1 MSTATGST
9 SSGDRTRI
17 HPVRR
22 VLTGIVAGLL
32 LVVMALAAALA
43 LLLPRVDRWHGEIE
57 QWASARLGHHVRLE
71 ALRGEWVGLSPTLTA
86 AGLVVSAAGGAAS
99 DPPLLSAEALRLAVD
114 PLALL
119 SDRFMMAELA
129 LQAPRVSLE
138 RGDDGRIGLAAAVAR
153 PGGAARVQAEA
164 LAWLVTRTD
173 IRFEDGEIEWRDA
186 RLPGGRVVLSSIRA
200 RLTHADAEHHRLS
213 AGVSGLDAPGSR
225 VGLAAEIRGALLDP
239 PAWEG
244 RVALTSP
251 GLDLGSL
258 VLLPSGDRRLAGQV
272 QGRVEMTV
280 QRDLLARAH
289 GTVLLRDLELPG
301 AGDIPPLRLAEVGSG
316 FRWSRHEGGW
326 SLDMQGLALRAGRQ
340 PWRVGAL
347 TLSRR
352 DDVLTLAAKRL
363 QLGDVVAQ
371 LPWLGVSAPW
381 TERLR
386 GLRPVGAAADVEV
399 RWRDSA
405 FEALQA
411 RLQDVGVRSRGRSP
425 GLSGVGGLVTLR
437 RSGGTLALD
446 AAQVK
451 VALPW
456 LFRDPLEFESAVGR
470 LDWERAQEGWVVR
483 AHDVA
488 LSAGALRAEAAG
500 EVRVAAAGGSP
511 HLRLEAA
518 FAGGDAAQAPAFYP
532 VGVMSPT
539 LVDWLDRAIVGGT
552 VAEGRLVLDG
562 RAADFPF
569 DKAPGTFEVN
579 ALIEDGTLDYVPGWP
594 RLEAADVRVIVQG
607 PRMRLVATR
616 GEVGGMTVAAGEAGF
631 ASLKTS
637 APTLELR
644 GVLQGPAERGV
655 EFLREGPLFKD
666 SPLLPTDLSAQGDGT
681 LHLDVALPLRELAA
695 TRVRGRFEFDGNT
708 VTLPQSITLSELRGA
723 LDFTNRDVNG
733 RALRGR
739 LLGGDVQFD
748 VRATAKEQPAL
759 LVITGSG
766 RAEPAELT
774 PFLGRLVAPRL
785 VGAVPW
791 NAQMLLRG
799 RTRRLDIESSLAGV
813 EIDLPE
819 PVGKPAAQTDVLT
832 ARIEFD
838 ADRPIEVSFDV
849 GARVNGML
857 ELVPMAEG
865 AAIDTGAITIGAPP
879 AVLPNEPGVSVGIHA
894 PYVDLDRWWEVVRGE
909 GDDAEREPVDVR
921 RLRVETPRAR
931 YLGRPWRNLSVAA
944 ALDGEG
950 VWQAR
955 VAGDGVAG
963 DVEVHLP
970 AEPAGD
976 ALGAGRVVARF
987 ERLYLERL
995 AEAREETT
1003 DPRTLPRLEIVCDD
1017 FHYGEM
1023 QLGRLELSA
1032 EPGARGMRFL
1042 AINLTRPEM
1051 TVQAQGT
1058 WDFLEP
1064 GHRTALSGEAQSS
1077 DLGKTLTAL
1086 GYAGYVEDGAG
1097 SGNGYFVWG
1106 DGPGGFEFSKLSG
1119 NYQLTATEGRFVKVS
1134 PGGGGRLLGLLNIE
1148 ALARRVSLDFSDVF
1162 AQGFA
1167 FDRLDG
1173 VGIIA
1178 RGDLISDGFVIVGPA
1193 ALVEAKGRVGLPQE
1207 DYDLELMVAPG
1218 VASNISLG
1226 LFAALANPA
1235 AGAAVFLAQK
1245 LFQKRLSKAIYRKYL
1260 VTGSWED
1267 PILEPVSPEPTGVS
1281 GQRDTID
1288 ER

>member
-1 MSTATGST
+1 MAST
-9 SSGDRTRI
+9 SSGGRTRV

-22 VLTGIVAGLL
+22 LLTGLVGGLL
-32 LVVMALAAALA
+32 LLVMGLAAALA

-57 QWASARLGHHVRLE
+57 QWASAQLGHRVRLE
-71 ALRGEWVGLSPTLTA
+71 ALQGEWVGLSPTLTA
-86 AGLVVSAAGGAAS
+86 AGLVVSAGDGAAS
-99 DPPLLSAEALRLAVD
+99 APPLLSAPSLRLAVD
-114 PLALL
+114 PLALV
-119 SDRFMMAELA
+119 SDRFMIAELA
-129 LQAPRVSLE
+129 VNAPRVSLKRE
-138 RGDDGRIGLAAAVAR
+138 EDGRIGLAAVPPR
-153 PGGAARVQAEA
+153 SGGAARVQTGA

-173 IRFEDGEIEWRDA
+173 VRFEDGELEWHDA
-186 RLPGGRVVLSSIRA
+186 RLPGGRAVLSRIRA
-200 RLTHADAEHHRLS
+200 RLTHADSKHHRLS

-225 VGLAAEIRGALLDP
+225 MGLAAEIRGELLDP
-239 PAWEG
+239 SAWEG

-258 VLLPSGDRRLAGQV
+258 VLLPSGGRRLAGQA
-272 QGRVEMTV
+272 QGRLEMNLE
-280 QRDLLARAH
+280 RDLLARAH

-301 AGDIPPLRLAEVGSG
+301 VGDIPPLRLAEVGGG

-326 SLDMQGLALRAGRQ
+326 SLDMQGLTLRAGRQ

-347 TLSRR
+347 ALARR
-352 DDVLTLAAKRL
+352 DDLLTLAAKRI
-363 QLGDVVAQ
+363 QLADVVAQ
-371 LPWLGVSAPW
+371 LPWLEVSAPW

-386 GLRPVGAAADVEV
+386 GMRPLGAAADVEV
-399 RWRDSA
+399 RWRDSV
-405 FEALQA
+405 FEAFQA
-411 RLQDVGVRSRGRSP
+411 RLQDVGVRSDGSSP
-425 GLSGVGGLVTLR
+425 GLAGLDGLVTLR
-437 RSGGTLALD
+437 RGGGTLALD
-446 AAQVK
+446 AAEAK
-451 VALPW
+451 VALPR
-456 LFRDPLEFESAVGR
+456 LFRSPLVFDNAVGR
-470 LDWERAQEGWVVR
+470 LDWERSDEGWALRAREVVLR
-483 AHDVA
+483 
-488 LSAGALRAEAAG
+488 AGALRAEAAG
-500 EVRVAAAGGSP
+500 EVSVPAAGGSP
-511 HLRLEAA
+511 HLRLEAE

-532 VGVMSPT
+532 AGVMSPN
-539 LVDWLDRAIVGGT
+539 LVEWLDRAIVGGT
-552 VAEGRLVLDG
+552 VTEGRLVLDG

-569 DKAPGTFEVN
+569 DEAPGTFEVD

-594 RLEAADVRVIVQG
+594 QLEAADVRVIVQG

-616 GEVGGMTVAAGEAGF
+616 GEVGGMTIAAGEAGF
-631 ASLKTS
+631 ATLKTS
-637 APTLELR
+637 APTLELQ

-655 EFLREGPLFKD
+655 EFLRDGPLFKD
-666 SPLLPTDLSAQGDGT
+666 SPLLPTDLSAQGAGT
-681 LHLDVALPLRELAA
+681 LHLDVALPLRRLAE
-695 TRVRGRFEFDGNT
+695 TRVRGSFEFDGNT
-708 VTLPQSITLSELRGA
+708 VMLPQSIVLSELRGA

-733 RALRGR
+733 RGLRGR

-748 VRATAKEQPAL
+748 VSATAKEQPAL

-774 PFLGRLVAPRL
+774 PFLGRIVAPRL

-799 RTRRLDIESSLAGV
+799 RTRRLDIESTLAGV

-819 PVGKPAAQTDVLT
+819 PVGKPAGETDALI
-832 ARIEFD
+832 ARIEFGV
-838 ADRPIEVSFDV
+838 DRPIEVSFDV
-849 GARVNGML
+849 GARVNGRL
-857 ELVPMAEG
+857 ELIPAAERASIG
-865 AAIDTGAITIGAPP
+865 AGAITIGAPP
-879 AVLPNEPGVSVGIHA
+879 AALSNEPGVSVGIHA
-894 PYVDLDRWWEVVRGE
+894 PFVDLDRWWEVVRGN
-909 GDDAEREPVDVR
+909 GDDAEHEPVDVR
-921 RLRVETPRAR
+921 RLRVEAPSAR

-944 ALDGEG
+944 ALDADG

-970 AEPAGD
+970 AEPASD
-976 ALGAGRVVARF
+976 ALGDGLVVARF

-1032 EPGARGMRFL
+1032 EPGVRGMRFL

-1058 WDFLEP
+1058 WDFLES
-1064 GHRTALSGEAQSS
+1064 GHRTALSAEAQSS
-1077 DLGKTLTAL
+1077 DLGRTLTGL

-1097 SGNGYFVWG
+1097 SANGYFVWG
-1106 DGPGGFEFSKLSG
+1106 GGPGGFEFSKLNG

-1162 AQGFA
+1162 EQGFA

-1173 VGIIA
+1173 VGIIT

-1193 ALVEAKGRVGLPQE
+1193 ALIEAKGRVGLPQE
-1207 DYDLELMVAPG
+1207 DYDLELMIAPG

-1267 PILEPVSPEPTGVS
+1267 PILEPVSPEPS
-1281 GQRDTID
+1281 GIPSQRDTID